1 MSHYLLS
8 IYHDPGVHAAGT
20 AYQSEEEMQNA
31 FSKVEK
37 FNEQI
42 IADGQFV
49 YACGLTPP
57 ESARRV
63 GTDGSVLPGPAS
75 PGDRQLGGFWVIDVA
90 DDETALAVAERGA
103 AACGQ
108 QVEVRSMQ

>member
-1 MSHYLLS
+1 MSQYLLS

-20 AYQSEEEMQNA
+20 AYQSEEEMQAA
-31 FSKVEK
+31 FAKVGE
-37 FNEQI
+37 FNERLMK
-42 IADGQFV
+42 DEQFV

-63 GTDGSVLPGPAS
+63 NTDGSVLSGPAS
-75 PGDRQLGGFWVIDVA
+75 PGDRQLGGFWVIEVPDY
-90 DDETALAVAERGA
+90 ETALAVAERGA

-108 QVEVRSMQ
+108 QVEVRAMQ

>member
-1 MSHYLLS
+1 MSQYLLS
-8 IYHDPGVHAAGT
+8 IYHEPGVHASGT

-31 FSKVEK
+31 FDKVAK
-37 FNEQI
+37 FNERI
-42 IADGQFV
+42 MADGQFV

-63 GTDGSVLPGPAS
+63 NIDGSVLSGPAS
-75 PGDRQLGGFWVIDVA
+75 PGDRQLGGFWVIEVA
-90 DDETALAVAERGA
+90 DDETALAVAQRGA
-103 AACGQ
+103 EACGQ